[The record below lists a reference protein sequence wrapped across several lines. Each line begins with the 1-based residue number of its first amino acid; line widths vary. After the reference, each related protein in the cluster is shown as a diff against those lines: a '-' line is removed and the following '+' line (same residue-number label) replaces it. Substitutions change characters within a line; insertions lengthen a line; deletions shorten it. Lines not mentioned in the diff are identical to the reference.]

1 MLLEVRMEHLLNAGV
16 HAKHILLST
25 YSAQSTRFLWESVWG
40 KYCPTL
46 HTKFRTTP
54 NGNRMK
60 LASHARLLP
69 SSACC
74 EGQACKQASQTC
86 SILKWRASIKNG
98 KEFRHF
104 APYTLIKRKIT
115 STTLRTYCER
125 TISLRAIR
133 FQKVTEAG
141 SAPC

>member
-25 YSAQSTRFLWESVWG
+25 YSAQSTRLLWESVWG

-74 EGQACKQASQTC
+74 EGQACKQASQDLQHPEME
-86 SILKWRASIKNG
+86 S
-98 KEFRHF
+98 E
-104 APYTLIKRKIT
+104 YQKRKGIQA
-115 STTLRTYCER
+115 
-125 TISLRAIR
+125 LRAIYSN
-133 FQKVTEAG
+133 QEKNHIHH
-141 SAPC
+141 SQDLL